1 MAYLMWQYKQVNTG
15 VIHIANT
22 AAQRTKM
29 LGKGYADVTGWQSWA
44 LPYPTGKGSAE
55 AVAPPPAPVI
65 TEPPAETLP
74 EPEVVDEQ
82 NALPLDETTP
92 A

>member
-1 MAYLMWQYKQVNTG
+1 MAFLMWQYKKVNTG
-15 VIHIANT
+15 AIHIANT

-29 LGKGYADVTGWQSWA
+29 INKGYADVTGWQSWA

-55 AVAPPPAPVI
+55 AVAPPPEPVG
-65 TEPPAETLP
+65 TEPETLP

-82 NALPLDETTP
+82 NELPLDETTP